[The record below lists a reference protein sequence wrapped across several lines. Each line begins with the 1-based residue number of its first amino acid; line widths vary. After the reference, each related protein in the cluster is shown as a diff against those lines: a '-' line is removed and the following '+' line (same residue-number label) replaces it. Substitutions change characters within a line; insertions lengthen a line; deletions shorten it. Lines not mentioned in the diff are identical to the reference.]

1 MNARSKIVEPLRSSG
16 RPRYLTKQFVSSC
29 SKLVARSP
37 SSLYFRVTMS
47 QCSFV
52 SLISM
57 YVFECTPRFDQ
68 IHFENSKEIQNTKG
82 YSPPFYSTK
91 GKEGREGEGNNYE
104 RNYFVDESL
113 HCVIV
118 FTISLSFKAI
128 EFIFKKERNKKK
140 ITRNRDRRTKKQ
152 NEFRSVSFRFERKK
166 KKKGRN

>member
-37 SSLYFRVTMS
+37 SSLYFCVTMS

-82 YSPPFYSTK
+82 YFPPFYSTK
-91 GKEGREGEGNNYE
+91 GEEKGGRG
-104 RNYFVDESL
+104 
-113 HCVIV
+113 
-118 FTISLSFKAI
+118 K
-128 EFIFKKERNKKK
+128 
-140 ITRNRDRRTKKQ
+140 
-152 NEFRSVSFRFERKK
+152 
-166 KKKGRN
+166 